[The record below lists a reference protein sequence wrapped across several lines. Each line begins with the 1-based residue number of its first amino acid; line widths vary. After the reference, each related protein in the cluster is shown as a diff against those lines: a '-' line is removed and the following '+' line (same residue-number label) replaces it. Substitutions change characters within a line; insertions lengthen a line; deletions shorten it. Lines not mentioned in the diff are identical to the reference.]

1 MYGSLTERITR
12 SLAFMLRHQPEE
24 FDLELDRH
32 GFGDLE
38 DVVCALNE
46 RLGEPIEAED
56 VSEAIEAGDRQR
68 YEISDGKIRALYGHS
83 FQVDPGE
90 SVEPPEELFVGVGSR
105 DADRASRSGL
115 HSGRRAF
122 LHLARTFEEARE
134 MGRRAAPE
142 YAVITVHALDAWE
155 DGIDFYDRISLF
167 LSESIP
173 TEFIEVGEVYDDG
186 IRRESRGG
194 RRGGGRGR
202 GGPRRSRRDDDDR
215 GRGRDSRRHR
225 EPVEEPEALVRDE
238 PSPAPARD
246 PEPARAKPDPAPP
259 EPAPADEASEGF
271 GEGVF
276 GAQVEAAPQHEPD
289 HEPEHELQHEAE
301 AHSEPAEEAGAPEAH
316 KPAEKE
322 TADGGGFGAGIL

>member
-46 RLGEPIEAED
+46 RLGDPIEAKD
-56 VSEAIEAGDRQR
+56 VSEAIDAGDRQR

-83 FQVDPGE
+83 FPVDPGE

-122 LHLARTFEEARE
+122 LHLARTFDEARE

-225 EPVEEPEALVRDE
+225 EPVEEPEALVMDE
-238 PSPAPARD
+238 PNPAPARD
-246 PEPARAKPDPAPP
+246 PEPARTKPVPAPP
-259 EPAPADEASEGF
+259 EAAPANDAVEGF
-271 GEGVF
+271 GEGIF
-276 GAQVEAAPQHEPD
+276 GAPAETAPEPIR
-289 HEPEHELQHEAE
+289 EPEPEVQPE
-301 AHSEPAEEAGAPEAH
+301 AHSGPVEEAATSESQE
-316 KPAEKE
+316 PAEKE